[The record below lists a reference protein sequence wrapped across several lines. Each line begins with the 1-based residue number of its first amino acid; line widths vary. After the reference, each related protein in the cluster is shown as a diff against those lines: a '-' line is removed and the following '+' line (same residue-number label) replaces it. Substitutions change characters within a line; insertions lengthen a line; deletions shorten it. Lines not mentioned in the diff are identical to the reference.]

1 MIQLADRI
9 KEFRRRDGRTQE
21 ALANELGVTPQAV
34 SRWEKGLCYPD
45 MGMIPSLANVFGV
58 SIDELF
64 GYDNERSRKVDAL
77 TERIRGMIREN
88 NGADVSMDQCI
99 ALAREGLIEFPGNEK
114 LTLALASA
122 LYTAGYVRHGE
133 LHLTDA
139 DGYGVYDVR
148 RHRTYPEWQE
158 AVKLYEKLLPALTD
172 GKLRRQ
178 AVKELSQL
186 YRNLGER
193 EKALALAEEA
203 PDLSGSAPFLRINA
217 FDGREAVAACGEAL
231 LETVRTSGELMVQ
244 ILLND
249 RNIPPK
255 TAADLLKNGAELFRL
270 VCTEGDYG
278 RNHGFLAC
286 LHMLR
291 AYYLW
296 QSGAHDEAFAALDLA
311 LDHAQSADRL
321 FALGDSPYASPLLRQ
336 VRIPVPTEPKEGAFS
351 RELPE
356 LWPWWDVPDRDE
368 VKSQMAADP
377 RWASWVDRTRA

>member
-45 MGMIPSLANVFGV
+45 MGMIPSIANVFGV

-158 AVKLYEKLLPALTD
+158 AVKLYEKLLPGLTD
-172 GKLRRQ
+172 GQLRRQ
-178 AVKELSQL
+178 AMIELSQL
-186 YRNLGER
+186 YKNLGEG

-203 PDLSGSAPFLRINA
+203 PDLYGSAPFLRINA
-217 FDGREAVAACGEAL
+217 FDGRAAVAACGEAL
-231 LETVRTSGELMVQ
+231 LETVRTSGELMVR

-296 QSGAHDEAFAALDLA
+296 QGGAHDEAFAALDLA

-336 VRIPVPTEPKEGAFS
+336 VRIPVPAEPKEGAF
-351 RELPE
+351 RAELPE

-377 RWASWVDRTRA
+377 RWASWVDRTQA